1 MTPAWGW
8 IFLAASG
15 VIDVAWALSIKKADG
30 FANPAWTVVLLILLA
45 LFVVLLT
52 KALQVLPVGTAYAIW
67 TGIGAA
73 GTVGA
78 GIFLFNEPVTASR
91 LFFIAVIVVGII
103 GLKLS
108 TDA

>member
-8 IFLAASG
+8 VFLVASG

-30 FANPAWTVVLLILLA
+30 FANPAWTVVSLILLA

-78 GIFLFNEPVTASR
+78 GILFFNEPASASR
-91 LFFIAVIVVGII
+91 LFFIGII
-103 GLKLS
+103 VLGIVGLKLS
-108 TDA
+108 TDT